1 MEKLYAYALDGN
13 KTCSHAK
20 SSTATVIELRFFM
33 KTKKKKKKKMKK
45 MKTSKWKNKGN
56 TSKWK
61 KICNSV

>member
-1 MEKLYAYALDGN
+1 MKKLYAYALDGN

-20 SSTATVIELRFFM
+20 SSTAMVIELCFFM
-33 KTKKKKKKKMKK
+33 KTKKKKKMKK